1 MIVVCRDVLSVG
13 PVVCIVLETGTVG
26 ERCVVCGVLG
36 PLVVPEVVW
45 TSGVLFTPIVDVF
58 HTVVG

>member
-1 MIVVCRDVLSVG
+1 MIVVCIDVLSVG

-26 ERCVVCGVLG
+26 ERCVICGVLG
-36 PLVVPEVVW
+36 LVVPEVVW
-45 TSGVLFTPIVDVF
+45 TSGLLFTPIVDVF